1 MPVSRVRRP
10 RELPNRVAGEMPNQS
25 LHLTAGKE
33 IRDRVLFTWNTHRHS
48 PLTLGSKQSEPAA
61 NAGKQLSFPH
71 PGGRGSR

>member
-33 IRDRVLFTWNTHRHS
+33 KGTECFSPGTPIAIR
-48 PLTLGSKQSEPAA
+48 P
-61 NAGKQLSFPH
+61 
-71 PGGRGSR
+71 